1 MFIARNPGHLVGN
14 GHRYQTTTEAV
25 VIQLQTVN
33 KQNSSTGGSTRKQLG
48 KLQG

>member
-1 MFIARNPGHLVGN
+1 MFIARNPDRLIEDG
-14 GHRYQTTTEAV
+14 YSYKTTTKAV